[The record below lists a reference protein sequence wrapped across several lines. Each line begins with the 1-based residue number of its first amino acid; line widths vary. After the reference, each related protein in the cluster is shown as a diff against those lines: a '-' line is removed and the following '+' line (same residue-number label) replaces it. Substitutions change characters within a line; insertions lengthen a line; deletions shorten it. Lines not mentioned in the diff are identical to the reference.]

1 MRINLDGPILRTL
14 TLIFDV
20 TVTTF
25 LFLLCCLPVFTIGAS
40 LSAMYAT
47 MLAVVRDGC
56 TGVIRSFF
64 GAFRDNFKQATLL
77 WLLAAAVGLVVAA
90 DIMVCWGFDMEAGM
104 MLSVMQ
110 GLTVFCTALYA
121 AVSTYVFS
129 GIAVYR
135 VTWKQAISNALYWT
149 MKKLPATLAL
159 LLLCAVMV
167 AAVAVL
173 WFFAFPV
180 IAIGL
185 YLQAKL
191 LDRILDLPREE
202 PVHVDEE
209 IYYGCLGGAP

>member
-20 TVTTF
+20 IVATF
-25 LFLLCCLPVFTIGAS
+25 LFLLCCLPAVTVGAS

-47 MLAVVRDGC
+47 MIAIASDSC
-56 TGVIRSFF
+56 TGVVRTFF
-64 GAFRDNFKQATLL
+64 GAFRDNFKQAGFL
-77 WLLAAAVGLVVAA
+77 WLLDAAVGLVVAA
-90 DIMVCWGFDMEAGM
+90 DIMVCWGMDMEAGT

-110 GLTVFCTALYA
+110 GLTVFCTALYV

-135 VTWKQAISNALYWT
+135 VTWKQAISNAFYWT
-149 MKKLPATLAL
+149 MKKLPATLVL
-159 LLLCAVMV
+159 LLLCAGMA

-180 IAIGL
+180 IALGL

-191 LDRILDLPREE
+191 LHRILELPRETT
-202 PVHVDEE
+202 VHVDEE
-209 IYYGCLGGAP
+209 IDYG